1 MNTRVK
7 VKGLEIRS
15 CALLTESARY
25 QCEQLCIENTCAL
38 ENHVPS
44 GESLCPRGVVYST
57 TFLSR
62 GVNCCLEIVTQMF
75 VSWDHFY
82 ASIFYSNYWKCKPR
96 LVPFTLSLLSC
107 GPLGNWYFP
116 WALLSPSISVEF
128 IDLKIGKYL
137 ETKKKKDEIQVPSSV
152 QIYFSDSSF
161 TAPPPTN
168 AVVEGSLGP
177 QQALKQHK
185 MNR

>member
-44 GESLCPRGVVYST
+44 GESFCPRGVVYST

-137 ETKKKKDEIQVPSSV
+137 ETKKKKMKYKCQVL
-152 QIYFSDSSF
+152 FRF
-161 TAPPPTN
+161 TFLIPHLLPPP
-168 AVVEGSLGP
+168 
-177 QQALKQHK
+177 HK
-185 MNR
+185 CSS